1 MMCLMQ
7 ASRYVWPLSKI
18 PNNFFSTIDFLKT
31 HNFILIKITIDLIV
45 YNRLFIK
52 IIKAF
57 LKI

>member
-1 MMCLMQ
+1 MCGHYQKFQIIFLQ
-7 ASRYVWPLSKI
+7 YI
-18 PNNFFSTIDFLKT
+18 FLKS

>member
-18 PNNFFSTIDFLKT
+18 PNNFSTIDFLKS

>member
-1 MMCLMQ
+1 MCSHYQ
-7 ASRYVWPLSKI
+7 KFQI
-18 PNNFFSTIDFLKT
+18 IFSTIDFLKLC
-31 HNFILIKITIDLIV
+31 NFILIKITIDLIV